1 MPTLRQVNIHPQ
13 TQERLS
19 SGLKRKR
26 STTSPSSGANNCIDR
41 PLENTAA
48 AAAAAAASAVSS
60 SAAALFV
67 PIRTPSALL
76 SRDPIKLSTDLNTS
90 LHNIHTLRSNVARE
104 IILNPY
110 SGHARHAADV
120 AAGVTKLCCI
130 DENDVD
136 NDDDTGATI
145 ERQERRRILGSKR
158 VFTRPK
164 PLLSGAITA
173 LDMCARARYIKT
185 MTSGCNKYNIVDKDV
200 SIQQRSKYLAC
211 IRTGSDAI
219 DKLLAPDHSY
229 SSFDDGWNMPHPFAT
244 NTDTDEGEY
253 HTNRYSSTSL
263 QSGCENGVPFGMV
276 TEFSG
281 PPSSGK
287 TQIALSIAAHAVM
300 MNGLNVHYIS
310 GGNCRRA
317 IARRLYTMFVE
328 LARSSSSSAGHA
340 SLSTRLSDE
349 EVRSRALKKLDSVQ
363 IASVPDA
370 YSLLAILARID
381 DDEIAHQTDG
391 EISKK
396 SDISNGTLLII
407 DSVSNCLGHHL
418 ASDAGAALA
427 SQVAT
432 TLRYLARTHDG
443 HLNNNSSLD
452 APIHTRKDSKMMCQL
467 RRFAV
472 VVTNGSV
479 AKRSFDNDHP
489 HRFSASK
496 QQPQNQPAMG
506 QYWHVSDVGLWLEE
520 DKSAVDDDASSQP
533 ISFYD
538 NTPPVALSLAEKKIV
553 RATLLNH
560 YGKSCKC
567 DNVHGQHSAKAFARF
582 SIRSSGILDV

>member
-19 SGLKRKR
+19 SGVKRKR
-26 STTSPSSGANNCIDR
+26 SSTSSSSSGANNCIDR
-41 PLENTAA
+41 PLENSN
-48 AAAAAAASAVSS
+48 AAAASAS
-60 SAAALFV
+60 SASAASASALFV

-76 SRDPIKLSTDLNTS
+76 SRDPFKLSTDLNTS
-90 LHNIHTLRSNVARE
+90 LHNIHTLRASVARE
-104 IILNPY
+104 IISNPY

-120 AAGVTKLCCI
+120 AAGVTQLCCI
-130 DENDVD
+130 DENDDD
-136 NDDDTGATI
+136 NDDQNPTI
-145 ERQERRRILGSKR
+145 ERQGKRILGSHQHE
-158 VFTRPK
+158 FNRPK

-185 MTSGCNKYNIVDKDV
+185 ITSGCNKNNIVDNDF
-200 SIQQRSKYLAC
+200 SNQQRSKHLDC
-211 IRTGSDAI
+211 IQTGSDAI
-219 DKLLAPDHSY
+219 DKLLAPGHSY
-229 SSFDDGWNMPHPFAT
+229 SSFDDGWSMPHPFAINS
-244 NTDTDEGEY
+244 NTDDEEY
-253 HTNRYSSTSL
+253 LTNRYSSTTS
-263 QSGCENGVPFGMV
+263 QSSCAQGVPFGMV

-287 TQIALSIAAHAVM
+287 TQLALSIAAHAVM
-300 MNGLNVHYIS
+300 MNGLKVHYIS

-328 LARSSSSSAGHA
+328 LARSSPSCAA
-340 SLSTRLSDE
+340 DAPLSTRSSDE
-349 EVRSRALKKLDSVQ
+349 EVRAMALKKLDGVQ
-363 IASVPDA
+363 ISSVPDA
-370 YSLLAILARID
+370 YSLVAILARID
-381 DDEIAHQTDG
+381 DEEISHQTDG
-391 EISKK
+391 EIAKN

-443 HLNNNSSLD
+443 HLHNSSCLD
-452 APIHTRKDSKMMCQL
+452 APIHTQKVSKMMCQL

-479 AKRSFDNDHP
+479 VKRSFDNDHS

-496 QQPQNQPAMG
+496 HRSHNQPAMG

-520 DKSAVDDDASSQP
+520 DKTPVDDETSLQP
-533 ISFYD
+533 ISLYD

-567 DNVHGQHSAKAFARF
+567 DNVVGQHSIKAFAKF
-582 SIRSSGILDV
+582 SIRSSGISDL